1 MTLGR
6 RKEVAKFE
14 VEVHVFQTVVNSFS
28 FSLDLYVATLWAH
41 RQVFVQ
47 SRVI

>member
-14 VEVHVFQTVVNSFS
+14 MEVHVFQTVVNSFS
-28 FSLDLYVATLWAH
+28 LFLSIYMLLLYGHIGRYLYKAE
-41 RQVFVQ
+41 
-47 SRVI
+47 